1 MQDSINLPNVII
13 LVSDNVKLIRNN
25 SVPMLSVQLE
35 IIQSAAS
42 YDNDMCQL
50 GLNDVIYI
58 VPEFTPDEY
67 DTIYSKNCTG
77 NEYLDF

>member
-1 MQDSINLPNVII
+1 
-13 LVSDNVKLIRNN
+13 
-25 SVPMLSVQLE
+25 MLSVQLE